1 MAKNGSGRVLS
12 FTRAATTVVGT
23 VASCHPLGTK
33 AAVEM
38 ISPLASTLAEDC
50 RVQCSCRTSLLGR
63 PAWALGFRGVSA
75 ARRECAPRNTTISN
89 RAATRVGKAGRLS
102 FSEFMLSPWA
112 IAGPRLQIISVDLG
126 PGIRWITRLLIRFNG

>member
-38 ISPLASTLAEDC
+38 ISPLVSTLAEDC
-50 RVQCSCRTSLLGR
+50 SVQFSRRASLSVLAGTVR
-63 PAWALGFRGVSA
+63 LDAGVSA
-75 ARRECAPRNTTISN
+75 ARRKCALRNDISN
-89 RAATRVGKAGRLS
+89 NCAANRVEKAGR
-102 FSEFMLSPWA
+102 FAFA
-112 IAGPRLQIISVDLG
+112 VA
-126 PGIRWITRLLIRFNG
+126 